1 MSSFT
6 LAGLASGFDWNDM
19 VDQLMEI
26 ERIPQETL
34 LEEQTTNTSKLDA
47 LSTLTTKVETL
58 QSAVSDLQSS
68 TLFNTKSTSL
78 SDETL
83 NISATA
89 NTTASNGSFEVTVES
104 LATATR
110 RIGTADVVSQMGDED
125 TLISALRTSSDIT
138 EGTFTVNGQEVTIA
152 ETDTL
157 QDVFDAISIATSG
170 VVTASYDSVSDK
182 ITLESASGQLEL
194 GSDDD
199 TSNFLSAMKLDQFE
213 IKDGG
218 SGTATVTS
226 KSALGVV
233 DASDTIANSGI
244 GGPITGSGTFYI
256 NGVAIEFDADTDSV
270 NAVIERVNES
280 AAGVTMSFDSSSDQF
295 RILNNETGAY
305 DMNVADSGNGFLA
318 ALGLTGS
325 ADVGDDMTF
334 SIDGGELKSSRSNK
348 ITVDDHGM
356 AGVTVTASETGTQ
369 QVTIESDTSDL
380 TTKIN
385 SFISAFNDVQDY
397 ISEKTKISVTDD
409 EVEAAVLAGN
419 RELSSLDSNLRS
431 FAFGAIDDLTSGS
444 LFRLEHLGIDF
455 ISGTSKLEIKDQ
467 DALDEALAD
476 DLSTLEEF
484 FVGADDNFT
493 SRLDT
498 YLEDFLKTDGI
509 MDTITST
516 YTERNAAIDTQIE
529 EMERR
534 LESKREALEASF
546 VAMEE
551 AQSNLQTQASALE
564 SISLTW

>member
-1 MSSFT
+1 
-6 LAGLASGFDWNDM
+6 M